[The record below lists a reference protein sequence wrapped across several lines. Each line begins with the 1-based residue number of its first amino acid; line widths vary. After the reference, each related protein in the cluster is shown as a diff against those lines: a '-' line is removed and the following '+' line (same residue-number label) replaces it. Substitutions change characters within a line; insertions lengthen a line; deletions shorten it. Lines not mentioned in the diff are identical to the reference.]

1 LESSKLSVVKKE
13 DLFYMKKA
21 LRLAQKGLGFTTPNP
36 SVGCVIVQSNGEIVG
51 LGITEPN
58 RARHAE
64 VVALQMAGERA
75 HNLRGATL
83 YTTLEP
89 CSHTVGSDGLTRVP
103 CATHIAD
110 YGIVRVVSAL
120 QDPDT
125 RVCGRGYAMLE
136 SANIALTK
144 GVCEAEAAELYRGFI
159 KQRTTGLPY
168 ILQKAAMTAD
178 GKLASPTGHS
188 RWVTSERARAYV
200 HQLRQ
205 ESDIVIVG
213 VGTVIADN
221 PSLTTRLPKSRAG
234 NVRHPLRVVIDSKLR
249 TPLDANVVG
258 ENTIFF
264 ATTDAPQTAQK
275 ELLARGARVEV
286 VAPDKTGR
294 VDILAAMQLLG
305 NERNM
310 FALLESGGTLAAAFW
325 RLGLID
331 EVLYIIAPK
340 IMGGASAP
348 TPVDGAGLSGT
359 MEEAVSLEPF
369 RVKRLGEDIALSAK
383 KKVKK

>member
-1 LESSKLSVVKKE
+1 VNPKDV
-13 DLFYMKKA
+13 LFIKKA
-21 LRLAQKGLGFTTPNP
+21 LALARTGLGFTTPNP
-36 SVGCVIVQSNGEIVG
+36 SVGCIIVKDGEIIGQGV
-51 LGITEPN
+51 TEPN

-64 VVALQMAGERA
+64 VVALEQAGEHA
-75 HNLRGATL
+75 RGATL

-89 CSHTVGSDGLTRVP
+89 CSPIRSARVA
-103 CATHIAD
+103 CSLQIAT
-110 YGIVRVVSAL
+110 YGIARVVSAL

-125 RVCGRGYAMLE
+125 RVCGRGYAMLG
-136 SANIALTK
+136 SAGIELTT

-178 GKLASPTGHS
+178 GKLASHTGHS
-188 RWVTSERARAYV
+188 RWVTGEKARQHT

-205 ESDIVIVG
+205 ESDLIIVG

-249 TPLDANVVG
+249 TPIDSQVVG
-258 ENTIFF
+258 SNTVFF
-264 ATTDAPQTAQK
+264 TTADAPQAAQK
-275 ELLARGARVEV
+275 EILARGARVEIV
-286 VAPDKTGR
+286 ESDSLGR
-294 VDILAAMQLLG
+294 VCVASVMQLLG
-305 NERNM
+305 KEQKM
-310 FALLESGGTLAAAFW
+310 FALLESGGILASAFW
-325 RLGLID
+325 QAGLID

-340 IMGGASAP
+340 IIGGATAP

-369 RVKRLGEDIALSAK
+369 RVKRLGNDIALSAK
-383 KKVKK
+383 TVRKKN